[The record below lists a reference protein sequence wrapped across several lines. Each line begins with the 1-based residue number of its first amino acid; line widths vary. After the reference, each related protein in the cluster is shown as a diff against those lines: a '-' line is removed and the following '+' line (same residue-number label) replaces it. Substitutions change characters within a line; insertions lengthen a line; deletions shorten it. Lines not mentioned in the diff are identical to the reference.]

1 MVIKNARVVL
11 QDGVKRL
18 DVKVE
23 NGKIA
28 ELSESIDGVD
38 VIDAEERYLL
48 PAMVDIGVKVKDSK
62 LRGESIRAL
71 CEDAGVNG
79 FSTVVLSALCDPPI
93 DNEIAL
99 EFVKSQAGLC
109 SGTNFLTLLSGVR
122 ADGGLSDCSI
132 LLKEGAVGIEFGS
145 DIDGNLIRRLMEYAQ
160 MHGVKLFC
168 RANDPALHGEGVMHE
183 GRVSCRLGLA
193 GVPAA
198 AESSQVARI
207 AELAEFYGVEVIV
220 LGASTSRTLKICAQS
235 DRMVPQ
241 VPIHHLI
248 LNDTRCDGYNTAGKI
263 WPPLRDE
270 AMRKEMLEALAYDDS
285 AMITSLHTPV
295 SETAKDAVFADA
307 AYGVEGFDSFLPLL
321 YTHLVKKG
329 SFDLPALVRM
339 VSSNPAK
346 AVGLEG
352 KKGAVLPGYDA
363 DLILFD
369 PDFDRSFDDLLSP
382 YDGMRVSGRVLP
394 V

>member
-1 MVIKNARVVL
+1 MIIKSARVVL
-11 QDGVKRL
+11 QDGIKKL
-18 DVKVE
+18 DVRVE

-28 ELSESIDGVD
+28 ELSESIEGRD
-38 VIDAEERYLL
+38 VIDAKERYLM

-62 LRGESIRAL
+62 LRGQTIEAL
-71 CEDAGVNG
+71 CKDAGANG
-79 FSTVVLSALCDPPI
+79 FSTVALSALCDPPI

-99 EFVKSQAGLC
+99 EFVKSQAGMC
-109 SGTNFLTLLSGVR
+109 TDTNVLTLISGVR

-145 DIDGNLIRRLMEYAQ
+145 DIDGNLIRRLMEYAI

-168 RANDPALHGEGVMHE
+168 RANDPALQGEGVMHE
-183 GRVSCRLGLA
+183 GGVSCRLGLA
-193 GVPAA
+193 GIPAA

-207 AELAEFYGVEVIV
+207 AELAEFYGVDVVV
-220 LGASTSRTLKICAQS
+220 LGASTAQTLKICAQS
-235 DRMVPQ
+235 SRMIPQ

-248 LNDTRCDGYNTAGKI
+248 LSDTLCEGYNTAGKI

-270 AMRKEMLEALAYDDS
+270 AMRKEMLDALADDGS

-307 AYGVEGFDSFLPLL
+307 AYGIEGFVSFLPLL
-321 YTHLVKKG
+321 HTHLVKEG
-329 SFDLPALVRM
+329 GFDFPALVRM
-339 VSSNPAK
+339 ISLNPAK
-346 AVGLEG
+346 ALGLEG

-363 DLILFD
+363 DLLLFD
-369 PDFDRSFDDLLSP
+369 PDFEFCFDDPLSP
-382 YDGMRVSGRVLP
+382 YDGMRISGRVLP